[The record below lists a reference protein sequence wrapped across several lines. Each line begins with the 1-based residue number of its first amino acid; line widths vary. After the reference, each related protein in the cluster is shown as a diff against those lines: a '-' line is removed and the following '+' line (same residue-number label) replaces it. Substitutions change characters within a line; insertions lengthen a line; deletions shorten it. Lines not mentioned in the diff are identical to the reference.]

1 MSSLVN
7 KQASERGTILF
18 VTETEGEKDTL
29 AKSVFVALGGKFP
42 FEDTYMRSVT
52 LHLPEGV
59 RGASLRSLCFVSNE
73 QLAYSLSYL
82 DNKSHIYFTGS
93 IPRPGGGSIKMSSNC
108 IYEGIRY
115 KDMYA
120 KACQHL
126 VKLGLLKEEKV

>member
-1 MSSLVN
+1 MSSSTS
-7 KQASERGTILF
+7 KQMSELGAILF

-29 AKSVFVALGGKFP
+29 ARSVVTALGGKFP
-42 FEDTYMRSVT
+42 FGSTYMNDIT

-73 QLAYSLSYL
+73 QLTYSLSYL

-126 VKLGLLKEEKV
+126 AKLGLLKEELV